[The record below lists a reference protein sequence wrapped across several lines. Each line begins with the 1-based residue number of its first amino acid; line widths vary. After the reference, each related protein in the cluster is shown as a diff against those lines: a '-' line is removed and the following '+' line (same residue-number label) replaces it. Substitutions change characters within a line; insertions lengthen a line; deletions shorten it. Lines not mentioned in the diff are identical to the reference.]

1 MIVVTLRF
9 AKTDAALDRLDQA
22 ISRLE
27 KAVAE
32 APPPAS
38 SAPPPPSPSPKSASA
53 TPDLFGTDEVDRT
66 RQDYAKLDQASR
78 HVEARLDTLA
88 DRLQNILE
96 S

>member
-1 MIVVTLRF
+1 MTLRF
-9 AKTDAALDRLDQA
+9 AKTDAALDRLDKA

-27 KAVAE
+27 KAAAE
-32 APPPAS
+32 AAAPPPAL
-38 SAPPPPSPSPKSASA
+38 PPSPKTASA
-53 TPDLFGTDEVDRT
+53 TPDLFGSDELDRT

-88 DRLQNILE
+88 DRLQNILD

>member
-1 MIVVTLRF
+1 VTLRF
-9 AKTDAALDRLDQA
+9 AKTDAALDRLDKA

-27 KAVAE
+27 KAVTE
-32 APPPAS
+32 APPPA
-38 SAPPPPSPSPKSASA
+38 APSPKTS
-53 TPDLFGTDEVDRT
+53 TMPDLFGSDELNRT

-88 DRLQNILE
+88 DRLQTILD

>member
-1 MIVVTLRF
+1 VTLRF
-9 AKTDAALDRLDQA
+9 AKTDAALDRLDKA

-27 KAVAE
+27 KAVTE
-32 APPPAS
+32 APAPAAPSPKTAS
-38 SAPPPPSPSPKSASA
+38 SAP
-53 TPDLFGTDEVDRT
+53 DLFGNDDLNRS

-88 DRLQNILE
+88 DRLQNILD